1 MPIASNFRDV
11 MAFTVAATDKA
22 FAEPLQ
28 FVPMITGRYTTA
40 PRPDPDRAVRSVI
53 GIYLEVS
60 AKKQMLDQ
68 APGMGRTFGSELDV
82 SDPTVSVLTTA
93 FYVDGV
99 IVLPQKGD
107 HIVRTDIAGQPVL
120 EITSLD
126 TDGALRTLMQ
136 VVKVAS

>member
-1 MPIASNFRDV
+1 MPIASNFRDI

-28 FVPMITGRYTTA
+28 IVPMIAGRYTTE
-40 PRPDPDRAVRSVI
+40 PRPDPDRTARNVI

-93 FYVDGV
+93 FYVDGAL
-99 IVLPQKGD
+99 VLPQKGD
-107 HIVRTDIAGQPVL
+107 YIVRTELASEPKL
-120 EITSLD
+120 EITSVD

-136 VVKVAS
+136 VVKVSA